1 MINILLLGL
10 LAMVACLALEVVT
23 VALAVRYFSHVKVRP
38 LAESGVQ
45 SALVEV
51 SVLMIVLMLGI
62 LVQVMVWAAI
72 YLAAGRFND
81 IETAFYFSGVT
92 FTSLGYGD
100 VVLTGDLRLLAP
112 LEAANGMMMFGIST
126 AAFITAIQQAIA
138 RHVRE
143 RSGVDD
149 PTLSNGE
156 LRPKPDRN

>member
-1 MINILLLGL
+1 VINILVLGL
-10 LAMVACLALEVVT
+10 LAMVACLAFEVVT

-38 LAESGVQ
+38 LGERGYH
-45 SALVEV
+45 SALIEM
-51 SVLMIVLMLGI
+51 SVLMTLLMLGI
-62 LVQVMVWAAI
+62 LVQVMVWAAL
-72 YLAAGRFND
+72 YRVAGRFED

-138 RHVRE
+138 RHVADR
-143 RSGVDD
+143 RDVDPPS
-149 PTLSNGE
+149 PTA
-156 LRPKPDRN
+156 

>member
-1 MINILLLGL
+1 MIQILGL
-10 LAMVACLALEVVT
+10 GLVATVVCLAFEVVT
-23 VALAVRYFSHVKVRP
+23 VALAVRYFAQVKVRP

-45 SALVEV
+45 ANLVEV
-51 SVLMIVLMLGI
+51 SVLIILLMLGI
-62 LVQVMVWAAI
+62 LVQVLVWATL
-72 YLAAGRFND
+72 YRLAGRFPD

-138 RHVRE
+138 RHVR
-143 RSGVDD
+143 D
-149 PTLSNGE
+149 
-156 LRPKPDRN
+156 RPGAPP